1 MEAGPDGPPAAQEA
15 QVEPSVVQVEV
26 ATEAKS
32 KDPRGVRKLEDLCS
46 CCCLMIVALLSF
58 ICAMLA
64 VADMGAV
71 EKAAETVADYYADD
85 GDDYTG
91 NFETF
96 LATGYAF
103 VESL

>member
-1 MEAGPDGPPAAQEA
+1 
-15 QVEPSVVQVEV
+15 
-26 ATEAKS
+26 
-32 KDPRGVRKLEDLCS
+32 
-46 CCCLMIVALLSF
+46 
-58 ICAMLA
+58 MLA

-103 VESL
+103 VESLDALVDIRFDAMIAAAAPITGVTLRFALLEYARSSAPTGLG